1 MKKKIVE
8 LLVIAMLV
16 VSCAA
21 CGNENGNTNESTK
34 ENGENGVEQKN
45 DNNEEK
51 SDENVVSTDYKI
63 TILGEEYTFPMSY
76 DEFIAHGWEYY
87 NPENADP
94 SQWGNGTAGLAS
106 KMSGGDLF
114 YNNGD
119 MTFINIFFYNPT
131 DEFATYDKC
140 QVVGF
145 YVDYSYD
152 YSEYGGKLNVPE
164 DSISIN
170 GLVIDK
176 ATKEEVYTTL
186 GDDWLLTK
194 NPEMKEDLSQVEYLA
209 YYFNNEN
216 EVDVNNHMFIEF
228 DENGIFHEIQYLNVP
243 EE

>member
-1 MKKKIVE
+1 MMVAV
-8 LLVIAMLV
+8 LAA
-16 VSCAA
+16 SCTA
-21 CGNENGNTNESTK
+21 CGNANGNTNESIK
-34 ENGENGVEQKN
+34 KNGKNVPEQEIDNQGRASDKN
-45 DNNEEK
+45 A
-51 SDENVVSTDYKI
+51 VSTDYQI

-94 SQWGNGTAGLAS
+94 SQWGNGTAGLAG

-119 MTFINIFFYNPT
+119 MTFMNIFFYNPT

-152 YSEYGGKLNVPE
+152 YSECGGELNIPE

-170 GLVIDK
+170 GLVIGK
-176 ATKEEVYTTL
+176 ATKEEVCATL
-186 GDDWLLTK
+186 GDDWLITN
-194 NPEMKEDLSQVEYLA
+194 NPELKEDLSEVEYLA
-209 YYFNNEN
+209 YYFDNDSEIY
-216 EVDVNNHMFIEF
+216 VNNHMFIEF
-228 DENGIFHEIQYLNVP
+228 DENGIFHKIQYINVP